1 MALLEIR
8 CSENSVRWRR
18 GRKEMRNPLL
28 FFDVKHFV
36 KVSLIFI
43 TLFVLSSYAHA
54 TRIKD
59 LADIKGVRENQLV
72 GYGLVV
78 GLDGTGDGKDSK
90 FTFQSLASMLER
102 MGVTVNAKDIEKAAN
117 VAAVM
122 VTADLPAFA
131 KVGSRID
138 VTVSSIGD
146 AESLTAGTLLVTPL
160 KGADGKIYVV
170 AQGPVSTDA
179 FSVSGKAAKVTKN
192 FPTVARIV
200 GGGIIENEIPY
211 DFVNKGTLSLILPR
225 PDFTNAARVAKTI
238 NSALKGSVARTLDAG
253 TIAVEVPKE
262 YSGKTVEL
270 VAMIEQLDITPDKS
284 SMVVFN
290 ERTGTVV
297 IGENVRISTVA
308 IAHGNLSIEIKE
320 TADVSQ
326 PMPFS
331 QGGSL
336 FGESRPL
343 GPPVESRDGSAIIA
357 PGANTAV
364 TYDTNIGVKE
374 EKSKLFLVKS
384 TVTISEVVRG
394 LNALGVTPRDL
405 MAIFQALKVAG
416 ALQATLEVM

>member
-1 MALLEIR
+1 MKKI
-8 CSENSVRWRR
+8 
-18 GRKEMRNPLL
+18 
-28 FFDVKHFV
+28 FV
-36 KVSLIFI
+36 KVSLIFVA
-43 TLFVLSSYAHA
+43 LFVLDGYAHA

-59 LADIKGVRENQLV
+59 MADVKGVRDNQLV

-78 GLDGTGDGKDSK
+78 GLNGTGDGKDSK

-102 MGVTVNAKDIEKAAN
+102 MGVTVNAKDIEKAKN

-131 KVGSRID
+131 NVGSRMD
-138 VTVSSIGD
+138 VTISSIGD
-146 AESLTAGTLLVTPL
+146 ATSLTAGTLLVTPI
-160 KGADGKIYVV
+160 KGADGKVYAV
-170 AQGPVSTDA
+170 AQGPISTDA
-179 FSVSGKAAKVTKN
+179 FSVSGKAASVGKN

-200 GGGIIENEIPY
+200 GGAIIENEIPY
-211 DFVNKGTLSLILPR
+211 DFVDKGTLSLILPS
-225 PDFTNAARVAKTI
+225 PDFTNASRMARTI
-238 NSALKGSVARTLDAG
+238 NSALKGSAARTLDAA
-253 TIAVEVPKE
+253 TVEIEVPEE
-262 YSGKTVEL
+262 YSGRTVEL
-270 VAMIEQLDITPDKS
+270 IAMIEQLDVTPDKS

-297 IGENVRISTVA
+297 LGENVKIATVA

-331 QGGSL
+331 QGGGI
-336 FGESRPL
+336 FGGGTAPS
-343 GPPVESRDGSAIIA
+343 GPPVESPDGSAIIA
-357 PGANTAV
+357 PGANTAI
-364 TYDTNIGVKE
+364 TYDTGIGVKE

-384 TVTISEVVRG
+384 TVTISEVVRA

-416 ALQATLEVM
+416 ALHATIEVM

>member
-1 MALLEIR
+1 
-8 CSENSVRWRR
+8 
-18 GRKEMRNPLL
+18 MRNTFL
-28 FFDVKHFV
+28 FFDVENFV
-36 KVSLIFI
+36 KASLIFI

-59 LADIKGVRENQLV
+59 LADIKGVRENQLL

-78 GLDGTGDGKDSK
+78 GLEGTGDGKDSK

-102 MGVTVNAKDIEKAAN
+102 MGVTVNAKDIEKAEN

-122 VTADLPAFA
+122 VTADLPAFV

-160 KGADGKIYVV
+160 KAADGKVYAV

-200 GGGIIENEIPY
+200 GGAIIENEIHY
-211 DFVNKGTLSLILPR
+211 DFVNKGTLSLTLPR

-238 NSALKGSVARTLDAG
+238 NSAFKGSVARTLDAG
-253 TIAVEVPKE
+253 TIEVEVPKE
-262 YSGKTVEL
+262 YSGRTVEL
-270 VAMIEQLDITPDKS
+270 VAMIEQLDVTPEKS

-326 PMPFS
+326 PMPFAPGAPLL
-331 QGGSL
+331 GGS
-336 FGESRPL
+336 G
-343 GPPVESRDGSAIIA
+343 PVESQDGSAIIA
-357 PGANTAV
+357 PGGSTAI
-364 TYDTNIGVKE
+364 TYDTGIGVKE
-374 EKSKLFLVKS
+374 EKSKLLLVKS
-384 TVTISEVVRG
+384 TVTISEVVRA

-416 ALQATLEVM
+416 ALHATIEVM

>member
-1 MALLEIR
+1 
-8 CSENSVRWRR
+8 
-18 GRKEMRNPLL
+18 MRNTFLL
-28 FFDVKHFV
+28 LDVKKTFA
-36 KVSLIFI
+36 KASLILI
-43 TLFVLSSYAHA
+43 SLFVLNGYAHA

-59 LADIKGVRENQLV
+59 LADVRGVRENQLV

-102 MGVTVNAKDIEKAAN
+102 MGVTVNAKDIEKAQN

-146 AESLTAGTLLVTPL
+146 AESLTAGTLLVSPL
-160 KGADGKIYVV
+160 KGADGRVYAV
-170 AQGPVSTDA
+170 AQGPVSTDS
-179 FSVSGKAAKVTKN
+179 FSVSGKSAKVSKN

-200 GGGIIENEIPY
+200 GGAIIENEIPY
-211 DFVNKGTLSLILPR
+211 DFVNKGTLSLTLPR

-238 NSALKGSVARTLDAG
+238 NSVLKGSVARTLDAG
-253 TIAVEVPKE
+253 TIEIEVPKE
-262 YSGKTVEL
+262 YSGSTVEL
-270 VAMIEQLDITPDKS
+270 VAMIEQLDVTPDKS

-297 IGENVRISTVA
+297 IGENVKIATVA

-331 QGGSL
+331 QGGSI
-336 FGESRPL
+336 FGESRPPGPS
-343 GPPVESRDGSAIIA
+343 GPPVESRDGSAIVA
-357 PGANTAV
+357 PGANTAI

-384 TVTISEVVRG
+384 TVTISEVVRA

-405 MAIFQALKVAG
+405 MTIFQTLKVAG
-416 ALQATLEVM
+416 ALHATLEVM

>member
-1 MALLEIR
+1 
-8 CSENSVRWRR
+8 
-18 GRKEMRNPLL
+18 MRNPFL
-28 FFDVKHFV
+28 FFDVRNFAKL
-36 KVSLIFI
+36 SLIFI
-43 TLFVLSSYAHA
+43 TLFVLSGYAHA

-78 GLDGTGDGKDSK
+78 GLNGTGDGKDSK

-146 AESLTAGTLLVTPL
+146 AESLTAGTLLVTPI
-160 KGADGKIYVV
+160 KGADGKVYAV
-170 AQGPVSTDA
+170 AQGPVNTDA
-179 FSVSGKAAKVTKN
+179 FSVSGKAGKVTKN

-200 GGGIIENEIPY
+200 GGAIIENEIPY
-211 DFVNKGTLSLILPR
+211 DFVNKGTLSLALPT

-253 TIAVEVPKE
+253 TIEVQVPKE
-262 YSGKTVEL
+262 YSGRTVEL
-270 VAMIEQLDITPDKS
+270 VAMIEQLDVTPDKS
-284 SMVVFN
+284 STVVFN

-297 IGENVRISTVA
+297 IGENVKIATVA

-331 QGGSL
+331 QGGGL
-336 FGESRPL
+336 FGGGSVQT

-357 PGANTAV
+357 PGANTAI
-364 TYDTNIGVKE
+364 TYDTSIGVKE
-374 EKSKLFLVKS
+374 DKSKLFLVKS
-384 TVTISEVVRG
+384 TVTISEVVRA

-416 ALQATLEVM
+416 ALHATIEVM

>member
-1 MALLEIR
+1 MKKIFA
-8 CSENSVRWRR
+8 
-18 GRKEMRNPLL
+18 
-28 FFDVKHFV
+28 
-36 KVSLIFI
+36 KVSLIFVA
-43 TLFVLSSYAHA
+43 LFVLSGYAHA

-59 LADIKGVRENQLV
+59 MADVKGVRENQLV

-78 GLDGTGDGKDSK
+78 GLNGTGDGKDSK

-102 MGVTVNAKDIEKAAN
+102 MGVTVNAKDIEKAQN

-131 KVGSRID
+131 NVGSRID

-146 AESLTAGTLLVTPL
+146 AESLTAGTLLVTPI
-160 KGADGKIYVV
+160 KGADGKVYAV
-170 AQGPVSTDA
+170 AQGPVNTDA

-200 GGGIIENEIPY
+200 GGAIIEHEIPY

-225 PDFTNAARVAKTI
+225 PDFTNAARVAKVI
-238 NSALKGSVARTLDAG
+238 NSALKSSAARTLDAG
-253 TIAVEVPKE
+253 TIEVEVPKE
-262 YSGKTVEL
+262 YSGRTVEL
-270 VAMIEQLDITPDKS
+270 VAMIEQLDVTPDKS

-297 IGENVRISTVA
+297 LGENVKIATVA

-331 QGGSL
+331 QGRSL
-336 FGESRPL
+336 FGGSGPS
-343 GPPVESRDGSAIIA
+343 GPPVESRDGSAIVA
-357 PGANTAV
+357 PGANTAI
-364 TYDTNIGVKE
+364 TYDTDIGVKE
-374 EKSKLFLVKS
+374 EKSKLFIVKS
-384 TVTISEVVRG
+384 TVTISEVVRA

-416 ALQATLEVM
+416 ALHATIEVM